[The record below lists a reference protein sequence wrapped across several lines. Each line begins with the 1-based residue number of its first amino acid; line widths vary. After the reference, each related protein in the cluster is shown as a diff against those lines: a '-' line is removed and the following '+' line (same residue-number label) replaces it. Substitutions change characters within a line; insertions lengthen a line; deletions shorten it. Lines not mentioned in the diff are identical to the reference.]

1 MDLPQVDA
9 LDSAKRV
16 ASLDGKSFDVV
27 ICGGGLAGLT
37 LGLQIRQEHPSL
49 SVLVIE
55 KTARPLPPG
64 CHKVGESS
72 VELGSSYFES
82 LGLKEYLKEKQLFK
96 HGLRFFPGGGHLP
109 LEQRLEIGPMQE
121 PIVPSYQLDRGTFE
135 SDLRGLLEERGATL
149 VEGASV
155 RDIDLKQGNEPHTV
169 IFETKVGETKQTYS
183 VQARWVADASGRNAL
198 LRRRLK
204 LTRGSR
210 HSACAGWFRVEGK
223 VDITQFVPKD
233 VSSWHDTE
241 AAKHRWRSTNH
252 LMGPGY
258 WAWIIPLSSGMT
270 SIGIVVH
277 TEIHSFDD
285 VRSLERCMAFL
296 EKHEPV
302 LFREL
307 APYEVKDF
315 LCLNNYSHCIGRGW
329 SSDRWALVGEAGA
342 FVDPLYSPG
351 SDFIAY
357 ANSFTTE
364 LIRVDLEG
372 GDLETRTRE
381 LNLQYRALVSG
392 NIDVYAQSAPVY
404 GHPRAMLA
412 KVYWDNF
419 AYWSYSCQYFMRKI
433 YRLTGEQAAPFIEV
447 GQRFIEL
454 SNYMQTL
461 FRTWALNA
469 PEEPEAGFV
478 AMPRFPS
485 VLVDAHIALRDE
497 MTPEETLAYM
507 RKRLQE
513 GEVIAGEM
521 VVSVLSHVGEELAG
535 RIAEQ
540 SQLSSWRLSIDTAR
554 IAVEPAVGMAR
565 RHALSP
571 LARDVERGIGRT
583 QRKTSEQA
591 LRTLLASLLADEV
604 RSPQPLAQAP
614 LAVAA
619 ADVAE

>member
-1 MDLPQVDA
+1 MDLAQLDA
-9 LDSAKRV
+9 LD
-16 ASLDGKSFDVV
+16 GKAFDVV

-37 LGLQIRQEHPSL
+37 LGLQLRQEHPTL
-49 SVLVIE
+49 SVLIVE

-72 VELGSSYFES
+72 VELGSSYFEK

-96 HGLRFFPGGGHLP
+96 HGLRFFPGGGQLP
-109 LEQRLEIGPMQE
+109 IEKRLEIGPMQE
-121 PIVPSYQLDRGTFE
+121 PIVPSYQLDRGTYE
-135 SDLRGLLEERGATL
+135 SDLRGFFEERGGTL

-155 RDIDLKQGNEPHTV
+155 KEIDLQPGKTPHTV
-169 IFETKVGETKQTYS
+169 SFEKKDGEQRKTVKVT
-183 VQARWVADASGRNAL
+183 ANWVADASGRNAL

-210 HSACAGWFRVEGK
+210 HTACAGWFRVEGK
-223 VDITQFVPKD
+223 VDINDWVPKD

-252 LMGPGY
+252 FMGPGY
-258 WAWIIPLSSGMT
+258 WAWVIPLSSGMT
-270 SIGIVVH
+270 SIGVV
-277 TEIHSFDD
+277 IHSELHAFDD
-285 VRSLERCMAFL
+285 VRSLERCMEFL
-296 EKHEPV
+296 KKHEPIFYKEI
-302 LFREL
+302 LK
-307 APYEVKDF
+307 YEVKDF
-315 LCLNNYSHCIGRGW
+315 LCLNDYSHCIGRGW

-364 LIRVDLEG
+364 LIRVDLTG
-372 GDLETRTRE
+372 GDLETRTRD

-433 YRLTGEQAAPFIEV
+433 YTLSGADAAPFIEV

-454 SNYMQTL
+454 SNYMQKL
-461 FRTWALNA
+461 FREWAIAA
-469 PEEPEAGFV
+469 PEEPEPGFA

-497 MTPEETLAYM
+497 MNPQETLAYM
-507 RKRLQE
+507 RRRLQE
-513 GEVIAGEM
+513 AEVIAGEM
-521 VVSVLSHVGEELAG
+521 VVSVLSHVGDELANV
-535 RIAEQ
+535 IAETAKIG
-540 SQLSSWRLSIDTAR
+540 SFRMKIDNAR
-554 IAVEPAVGMAR
+554 VALEPSVGMAR

-583 QRKTSEQA
+583 HRKTSEA
-591 LRTLLASLLADEV
+591 TMRKLLANLLADEV
-604 RSPQPLAQAP
+604 TSPAP
-614 LAVAA
+614 LPLEAVA
-619 ADVAE
+619 DFAE

>member
-1 MDLPQVDA
+1 MDQLERDA
-9 LDSAKRV
+9 LEGE
-16 ASLDGKSFDVV
+16 LFDVV
-27 ICGGGLAGLT
+27 VCGGGLAGLT
-37 LGLQIRQEHPSL
+37 LGLQLRREHPSL
-49 SVLVIE
+49 RVLVVE

-109 LEQRLEIGPMQE
+109 IEKRLEIGPMQE

-135 SDLRGLLEERGATL
+135 SDLRGFLEEAGATL

-155 RDIDLKQGNEPHTV
+155 REIELKTGGEPHV
-169 IFETKVGETKQTYS
+169 VKYARKVGETTQSCTVK
-183 VQARWVADASGRNAL
+183 AKWVADASGRNAL

-210 HSACAGWFRVEGK
+210 HTACAGWFRVQGK
-223 VDITQFVPKD
+223 VDITSWVPKE
-233 VSSWHDTE
+233 VSTWHETE

-252 LMGPGY
+252 FMGPGY
-258 WAWIIPLSSGMT
+258 WAWVIPLSSGMT
-270 SIGIVVH
+270 SIGVVIH
-277 TEIHSFDD
+277 SELHSFDD
-285 VRSLERCMAFL
+285 VRSLERCMEFL
-296 EKHEPV
+296 KKHEPV
-302 LFREL
+302 FYREL
-307 APYEVKDF
+307 QGYEVKDF
-315 LCLNNYSHCIGRGW
+315 LCLNDYSHCIGRGW
-329 SSDRWALVGEAGA
+329 SSERWALVGEAGA

-364 LIRVDLEG
+364 LIRVDLMG
-372 GDLETRTRE
+372 GDLEGRTRD

-392 NIDVYAQSAPVY
+392 NIDVYAQAAPVY

-433 YRLTGEQAAPFIEV
+433 YCLSGSEAAPFIEV

-454 SNYMQTL
+454 SNYMQSL
-461 FRTWALNA
+461 FRAWAQLA
-469 PEEPEAGFV
+469 PEEPEPGFM

-497 MTPEETLAYM
+497 MTPSETLAYM
-507 RKRLQE
+507 QKRLQE
-513 GEVIAGEM
+513 AEVIAGEL
-521 VVSVLSHVGEELAG
+521 VVSTLSHVG
-535 RIAEQ
+535 
-540 SQLSSWRLSIDTAR
+540 
-554 IAVEPAVGMAR
+554 
-565 RHALSP
+565 
-571 LARDVERGIGRT
+571 
-583 QRKTSEQA
+583 
-591 LRTLLASLLADEV
+591 DEK
-604 RSPQPLAQAP
+604 
-614 LAVAA
+614 AA
-619 ADVAE
+619 AIAAEV